1 MMHYWQS
8 SYGMLH
14 SWQKNATNEQ
24 KNVMCYPQNCVI
36 HTLPPLLFILQQNT
50 LNHHPLNDKQNLES
64 NFLEAPQSKVWW
76 VAQKKWTLLSST
88 CTKEKWVCTPQNIH
102 IPRSEVSL
110 SSVFC
115 CNAFSLHYY
124 ASESENRIA
133 CYPICPTMGRKL
145 LYYSPPT
152 SFCSVLFGERKNKIS
167 MTKIEF
173 PFRYTC
179 FSFSSASQTHFY
191 FSHFKTQK
199 TMLLTTIKCLENGQ
213 KCLICSMLH
222 LNNKFFKNG

>member
-1 MMHYWQS
+1 MTNRILS
-8 SYGMLH
+8 RTSLRLH
-14 SWQKNATNEQ
+14 KV
-24 KNVMCYPQNCVI
+24 K
-36 HTLPPLLFILQQNT
+36 F
-50 LNHHPLNDKQNLES
+50 DES
-64 NFLEAPQSKVWW
+64 R
-76 VAQKKWTLLSST
+76 KKRWTLLSST

-173 PFRYTC
+173 P
-179 FSFSSASQTHFY
+179 
-191 FSHFKTQK
+191 
-199 TMLLTTIKCLENGQ
+199 
-213 KCLICSMLH
+213 LH
-222 LNNKFFKNG
+222 LFLVFICQPDTLLLLSFQDAKNDVAYNNKVFWKWAKMSHLF

>member
-1 MMHYWQS
+1 MTNRILS
-8 SYGMLH
+8 RTSLRLH
-14 SWQKNATNEQ
+14 KV
-24 KNVMCYPQNCVI
+24 K
-36 HTLPPLLFILQQNT
+36 F
-50 LNHHPLNDKQNLES
+50 DES
-64 NFLEAPQSKVWW
+64 R
-76 VAQKKWTLLSST
+76 KKKLTLLSST

-133 CYPICPTMGRKL
+133 CYPICPMGRKL

-179 FSFSSASQTHFY
+179 FSFLSARQTHFY

-199 TMLLTTIKCLENGQ
+199 NDVAY
-213 KCLICSMLH
+213 
-222 LNNKFFKNG
+222 NNKVFRKWAKMSHLF

>member
-1 MMHYWQS
+1 M
-8 SYGMLH
+8 
-14 SWQKNATNEQ
+14 
-24 KNVMCYPQNCVI
+24 
-36 HTLPPLLFILQQNT
+36 
-50 LNHHPLNDKQNLES
+50 
-64 NFLEAPQSKVWW
+64 
-76 VAQKKWTLLSST
+76 
-88 CTKEKWVCTPQNIH
+88 CTPQNIH

-133 CYPICPTMGRKL
+133 CYPICPMGRKL

-199 TMLLTTIKCLENGQ
+199 TMLLTTIKCFENGQ
-213 KCLICSMLH
+213 KCLICSKLDSLKMVRCRLENH
-222 LNNKFFKNG
+222 VFDFDNFLRFSFRQNVSKI